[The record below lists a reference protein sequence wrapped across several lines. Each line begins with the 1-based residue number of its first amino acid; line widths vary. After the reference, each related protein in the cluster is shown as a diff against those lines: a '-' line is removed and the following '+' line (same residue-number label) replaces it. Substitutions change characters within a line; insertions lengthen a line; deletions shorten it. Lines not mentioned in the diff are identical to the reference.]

1 MKPFL
6 RALLSFVKGMIRDTW
21 PMFFGFV
28 MGGLCTAAQ
37 YRLDLLEAATNTF
50 ADAATI
56 FILATV
62 CAFAWCF
69 SKAVRFVIRERGFV
83 PITLIKKK
91 ADGAEIFRTDLHIP
105 REWKRLPNLDLVRR
119 VEAQLKGQGPF

>member
-1 MKPFL
+1 MKPL
-6 RALLSFVKGMIRDTW
+6 ARAFADFVKGMIRDTW

-28 MGGLCTAAQ
+28 MGGLCTAIQ
-37 YRLDLLEAATNTF
+37 YPLDPCDVIPKIF
-50 ADAATI
+50 GDAATI
-56 FILATV
+56 FIMTLV

-69 SKAVRFVIRERGFV
+69 GKAARFVIRERGFV

-105 REWKRLPNLDLVRR
+105 REWKRLPNLELVRR

>member
-1 MKPFL
+1 MKTL
-6 RALLSFVKGMIRDTW
+6 ARAFADFVKGMIRDTW
-21 PMFFGFV
+21 PMLFGFV

-37 YRLDLLEAATNTF
+37 YQLDLLEAAANTF
-50 ADAATI
+50 GDAATI
-56 FILATV
+56 FIMTLV

-69 SKAVRFVIRERGFV
+69 GKAARFVIRERGFV

-91 ADGAEIFRTDLHIP
+91 DDGAEIFRTDLHIP
-105 REWKRLPNLDLVRR
+105 RDWKRLPNLELVRR